1 MKSEI
6 DKTKIELAE
15 MLELIPKMQKAVQN
29 GLKVHFNG
37 LDDLDHTVIPQKLE
51 PLRKG
56 IEILD
61 PKYCLDIIF
70 CLSQEDKSLFFNEL
84 KHMLPYVNA
93 TTLSDRLKKLE
104 KNGVVE
110 RHIFPQ
116 ERPIRVSY
124 NLSEF
129 GYGIFRLLL
138 PLLVFI
144 SYYEKLKT

>member
-1 MKSEI
+1 
-6 DKTKIELAE
+6 
-15 MLELIPKMQKAVQN
+15 
-29 GLKVHFNG
+29 
-37 LDDLDHTVIPQKLE
+37 
-51 PLRKG
+51 
-56 IEILD
+56 
-61 PKYCLDIIF
+61 
-70 CLSQEDKSLFFNEL
+70 
-84 KHMLPYVNA
+84 
-93 TTLSDRLKKLE
+93 
-104 KNGVVE
+104 VVE

>member
-1 MKSEI
+1 MEPEI
-6 DKTKIELAE
+6 EKTKHELAE
-15 MLELIPKMQKAVQN
+15 MLKLIPQMQKAVQN
-29 GLKVHFNG
+29 GLKAHFNG
-37 LDDLDHTVIPQKLE
+37 LQDFDHKVIPQKLE

-56 IEILD
+56 IDILD
-61 PKYCLDIIF
+61 PKFTLDIIF
-70 CLSQEDKSLFFNEL
+70 CLSQENKSLYFNEL

-129 GYGIFRLLL
+129 GHGIFRLLL
-138 PLLVFI
+138 PLLVFT
-144 SYYEKLKT
+144 SYSEKIAG